1 MKRKPNQFPLAEIL
15 ETAIVCQSVKI
26 AGRDVWSRA
35 MARKRKLFT
44 GVAPIGGHKVKSL
57 REARRIT
64 SKFHQLNNE
73 IGLIDSNSS
82 VPEEKL
88 KKQRIEEEIEMLGG
102 RNRYQQ
108 ASVVTTTHHK
118 VSYSFMNRCKLI
130 IYIFFR
136 PANG

>member
-1 MKRKPNQFPLAEIL
+1 
-15 ETAIVCQSVKI
+15 
-26 AGRDVWSRA
+26 